1 VYQAPF
7 DHPLNLTMQAILTT
21 ASGGIALVL
30 LGIAI
35 HKGRREGTPFY
46 VLLVLAGGL
55 AALAEP
61 LYDIGFKLLFYIP
74 GQWTL
79 FTYAG
84 IPQPVWTISGYVTLY
99 SGPAL
104 FICERLAR
112 GLDQRTFWRWTAVTL
127 LASGTFETVGI
138 KGGTYAY
145 WGPHA
150 FRIFE
155 YPLAVGI
162 LETTFVMLF
171 SVCANAYRQRITTP
185 WHLAGLLVLFP
196 GVFYFVNFGIGAPTL
211 VTIGLS
217 PPSPALVM
225 LGTITSIAVAL
236 CVLAAIGRYATSP
249 SSAAT
254 TARPIIMASPSVFA
268 RSARTTSL

>member
-1 VYQAPF
+1 MLQAPY
-7 DHPLNLTMQAILTT
+7 DHPLNLTMQALLTFT
-21 ASGGIALVL
+21 SWSIALVL
-30 LGIAI
+30 LAAALY
-35 HKGRREGTPFY
+35 KSRQQKTPFY
-46 VLLVLAGGL
+46 VLLVLAGAV

-104 FICERLAR
+104 LICERLAR
-112 GLDQRTFWRWTAVTL
+112 GMDKRTFWKWAGITL
-127 LASGTFETVGI
+127 LASVIFESVGI
-138 KGGTYAY
+138 EGGAYTY

-150 FRIFE
+150 FRLFE

-171 SVCANAYRQRITTP
+171 CVCANAYRQRIRAG
-185 WHLAGLLVLFP
+185 WGLAGLLVLFP
-196 GVFYFVNFGIGAPTL
+196 GVFYFVNFGIGAPLL
-211 VTIGLS
+211 VAIGLS
-217 PPSPALVM
+217 PPSPALAM
-225 LGTITSIAVAL
+225 AGATASIAIAL
-236 CVLAAIGRYATSP
+236 SVLEV
-249 SSAAT
+249 
-254 TARPIIMASPSVFA
+254 TARYVAGAAAPARA
-268 RSARTTSL
+268 RSVEPRDALPRNMRADSL

>member
-1 VYQAPF
+1 VPQAPF
-7 DHPLNLTMQAILTT
+7 DHPLNLTMQAVLTF
-21 ASGGIALVL
+21 ASWGIAVVL
-30 LGIAI
+30 LAIAI
-35 HKGRREGTPFY
+35 HKGRKERTPFY

-61 LYDIGFKLLFYIP
+61 LYDIGFKLLFYVP

-112 GLDQRTFWRWTAVTL
+112 GLDQRTFWKWAVVTL
-127 LASGTFETVGI
+127 LASETFETVGI
-138 KGGTYAY
+138 KGSTYAY

-150 FRIFE
+150 FRIFD

-162 LETTFVMLF
+162 LETTFVLLF
-171 SVCANAYRQRITTP
+171 SVCANAYRQRITNR
-185 WHLAGLLVLFP
+185 WYLAGLLVLFP

-254 TARPIIMASPSVFA
+254 TTRPIIMASHSVFA
-268 RSARTTSL
+268 RSAHTTSL